1 MAFTLVINSKGLF
14 GKVKSIQM
22 AELLKNCGLKYGSNN
37 EFYILEDD
45 KMNQNTAVL
54 YNAKRTGRGIFFD
67 GSRIA
72 DGQVTISYNIP
83 TTKTEIHDFIQVAR
97 EIERQFKKASIYC
110 TEEKRNYTMD
120 ELENKEEAMAAF
132 SLESLHHFC
141 NDQEMKQ
148 CILTLALYPWFMEP
162 EKREYY
168 KTCPDLDDFE
178 ETIHELQAGDF
189 YYAKPSLMKNKNDG
203 KVLAV
208 YTLTDECAS
217 IFPMD
222 AKAFLNLDGIQVD
235 EGLIS
240 FWIYGEQ
247 RRVEGLYPYD
257 KFVEYMMNHGAAKFD
272 ASHMRIPGN
281 ITKEEIDKMIAGI
294 GQE

>member
-14 GKVKSIQM
+14 GKVKNIQM

-45 KMNQNTAVL
+45 KMNQNTAEL

-83 TTKTEIHDFIQVAR
+83 TTKTEIHDFIQVAK
-97 EIERQFKKASIYC
+97 EIERQFKKAS
-110 TEEKRNYTMD
+110 
-120 ELENKEEAMAAF
+120 F
-132 SLESLHHFC
+132 
-141 NDQEMKQ
+141 
-148 CILTLALYPWFMEP
+148 
-162 EKREYY
+162 YY
-168 KTCPDLDDFE
+168 NDFE

-257 KFVEYMMNHGAAKFD
+257 MFVEYMMNHGAAKFD

-281 ITKEEIDKMIAGI
+281 VTKEEIDKMIAGM
-294 GQE
+294 GQD

>member
-1 MAFTLVINSKGLF
+1 MT
-14 GKVKSIQM
+14 
-22 AELLKNCGLKYGSNN
+22 E
-37 EFYILEDD
+37 
-45 KMNQNTAVL
+45 L

-83 TTKTEIHDFIQVAR
+83 TTKTEIHDFIQVAK
-97 EIERQFKKASIYC
+97 EIERQFKKASFYC
-110 TEEKRNYTMD
+110 TEENRNYTMD

-132 SLESLHHFC
+132 SLESLHRFC

-178 ETIHELQAGDF
+178 ETI
-189 YYAKPSLMKNKNDG
+189 P
-203 KVLAV
+203 
-208 YTLTDECAS
+208 
-217 IFPMD
+217 
-222 AKAFLNLDGIQVD
+222 
-235 EGLIS
+235 
-240 FWIYGEQ
+240 
-247 RRVEGLYPYD
+247 
-257 KFVEYMMNHGAAKFD
+257 EYMMNHGAMKFD

-281 ITKEEIDKMIAGI
+281 VTKEEIDKMIAGM